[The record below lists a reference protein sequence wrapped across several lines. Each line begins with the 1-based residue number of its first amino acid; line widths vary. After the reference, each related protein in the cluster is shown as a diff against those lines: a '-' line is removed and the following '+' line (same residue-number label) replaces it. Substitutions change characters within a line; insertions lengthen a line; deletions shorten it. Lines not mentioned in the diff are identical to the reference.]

1 MPDTIARAR
10 TGKQTGGVAAAVQP
24 NVAIVRSAYNAP
36 GTPGFERAYSYSFE
50 AENGIKQEATGE
62 LRTVGDADVMVSC
75 YVQFYVICLCYV
87 SMLCY
92 VQYCSVMVLL

>member
-1 MPDTIARAR
+1 MPPPRPVFTVPDTIARAR

-62 LRTVGDADVMVSC
+62 LRTVGDADVMVRLNPLSP
-75 YVQFYVICLCYV
+75 
-87 SMLCY
+87 
-92 VQYCSVMVLL
+92 CSVMFNFM